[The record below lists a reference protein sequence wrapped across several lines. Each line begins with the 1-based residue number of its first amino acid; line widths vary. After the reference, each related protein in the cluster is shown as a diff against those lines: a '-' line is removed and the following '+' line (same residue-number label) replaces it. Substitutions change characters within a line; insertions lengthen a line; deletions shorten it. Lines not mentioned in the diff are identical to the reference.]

1 MVGGTAAVADAKL
14 SGRDVTRLGGVDRWH
29 TACLVG
35 AAVEQLNAGVDVDV
49 DALRERTAG
58 SASCRGG
65 TTVFVDGQQV
75 RLPPGIHGDC
85 AGEVPIVVAS
95 DAAAQSDL
103 YAAVT
108 LAGVLDTT
116 CVVLAGPR
124 DQPMNPQQRDRL
136 DDAAEGGWII
146 GSDGLIVGGTAA
158 VPDAKVDDY
167 DLTRVGGNDRWD
179 TAEQI
184 GKVTDIVTDP
194 DIDGPD
200 LQETIAQT
208 TGTDARYTAIA
219 AGGWHS
225 CAIRADDSSAACW
238 GRNGDGRA
246 DPPAGAY
253 THIAAGDG
261 HSCAIRTDGT
271 IACWFAPNWRAAPP
285 GVELIYGP
293 NVKLAN

>member
-1 MVGGTAAVADAKL
+1 MERAQRTRLAAAAEVWVVGGPAAVADAKL
-14 SGRDVTRLGGVDRWH
+14 GGRAGTRLGGVDRWH

-35 AAVEQLNAGVDVDV
+35 AAVEQLNAGAAVHV
-49 DALRERTAG
+49 DALWARTAG
-58 SASCRGG
+58 SASCRDG
-65 TTVFVDGQQV
+65 TTVFVDDQQL
-75 RLPPGIHGDC
+75 RLPPGVDGDC

-124 DQPMNPQQRDRL
+124 DQPMDQDRCDRL
-136 DDAAEGGWII
+136 DDAAEGDWII
-146 GSDGLIVGGTAA
+146 GGPDGLIVGGTAA

-167 DLTRVGGNDRWD
+167 DLTRVGRSDRWD

-184 GKVTDIVTDP
+184 GKVTDIVTDLDIDDP
-194 DIDGPD
+194 DIK
-200 LQETIAQT
+200 ETIAQT
-208 TGTDARYTAIA
+208 TGAAGRYTAIA
-219 AGGWHS
+219 DGDRHS
-225 CAIRADDSSAACW
+225 CAIRADD
-238 GRNGDGRA
+238 RA
-246 DPPAGAY
+246 LD
-253 THIAAGDG
+253 
-261 HSCAIRTDGT
+261 
-271 IACWFAPNWRAAPP
+271 CWFAPTWRAAPT